1 MRWRFFLRLALCI
14 GSITPAGCSS
24 TRVACDCVTS
34 DLQISSGVPV
44 AQIVTTGA
52 ACPTYPFCLHP
63 LGGGQCDQFDVPLTA
78 AGTCHIDATAADG
91 RQTTLD
97 ETVSLAAV
105 SSCCGKIY
113 RGSDAQVFIFPPI
126 DAGTQS
132 VDAAAE
138 RADAAGPDV
147 VDARPPTSVPLPPDP
162 TGWVDR
168 TATGTTNI
176 QGRWYGFADG
186 FGADGTTASGA
197 CEMTG
202 QHAPADC
209 SYLTTPS
216 VGSFPNANG
225 KMCTTGVAARVVN
238 IVGGTIPD
246 YNNITGAGIAFSFN
260 LAGMTATPLPYNATA
275 NGVTGISFDID
286 TIPLT
291 GLRIQ
296 FPTTEQSMYP
306 PFWGGFNMTS
316 PVVAGHNELH
326 WKEVLGPFY
335 DATAPPFDPT
345 AVIRVEFFVQSS
357 VAAAAQFSFCVSNL
371 AALL

>member
-1 MRWRFFLRLALCI
+1 MRWRFVVRLALCM
-14 GSITPAGCSS
+14 GSIAPAGCISS
-24 TRVACDCVTS
+24 HVACDCATESFLV
-34 DLQISSGVPV
+34 SSAVPMV
-44 AQIVTTGA
+44 GLAATGA
-52 ACPTYPFCLHP
+52 ACSTPPSCFRP
-63 LGGGQCDQFDVPLTA
+63 LDGGQCDLFAITFTA
-78 AGTCHIDATAADG
+78 AGTCHIAAIAADG
-91 RQTTLD
+91 RQATFD
-97 ETVSLAAV
+97 ETVGKV
-105 SSCCGKIY
+105 DSCCTIY
-113 RGSDAQVFIFPPI
+113 RGRDAQISLFPAI
-126 DAGTQS
+126 DAGTQP
-132 VDAAAE
+132 VDAAN
-138 RADAAGPDV
+138 DTHGPDV
-147 VDARPPTSVPLPPDP
+147 VDAGPPTSVPLPPDP

-186 FGADGTTASGA
+186 FGSDGTPASGA

-216 VGSFPNANG
+216 AGSFPNTNG

-238 IVGGTIPD
+238 IVGGTTPD

-260 LAGMTATPLPYNATA
+260 LADMTATPLPYNATA
-275 NGVTGISFDID
+275 NGVTGISFDVD

-316 PVVAGHNELH
+316 PVVAGHNQLH
-326 WKEVLGPFY
+326 WKDVLGPFY
-335 DATAPPFDPT
+335 VVTAPAFDPT
-345 AVIRVEFFVQSS
+345 AIIRVEFLVPSS
-357 VAAAAQFSFCVSNL
+357 DAAASQFSFCVSNL
-371 AALL
+371 SALL